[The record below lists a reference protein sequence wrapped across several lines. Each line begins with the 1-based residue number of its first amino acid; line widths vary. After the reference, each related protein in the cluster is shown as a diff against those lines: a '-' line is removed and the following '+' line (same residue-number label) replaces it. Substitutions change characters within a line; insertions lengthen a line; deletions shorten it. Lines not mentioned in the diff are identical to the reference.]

1 MKILAIETATEACSA
16 ALLIDGEIRQQ
27 YELAPREHAKKILVM
42 IDKLM
47 IEADLNPGQ
56 LDAIAFGR
64 GPGSFIGVR
73 IAAGVTQG
81 IAYSA
86 DLPVAPVSTLAAL
99 AQGCAHEQV
108 LAAIDAR
115 MNEIYFAQFKRFM
128 DSNTVS
134 LVGQEQLI
142 TPENVTI
149 YDSDKALQWYAVGSG
164 WQIYKEQ
171 LAHNLPLGIN
181 LQVNPSA
188 EHLYPS
194 AKSVAELAI
203 PVVNAGETVS
213 AEQAIPVYLRDQVAN
228 KPAK

>member
-16 ALLIDGEIRQQ
+16 ALLVDDEIHQQ

-47 IEADLNPGQ
+47 ADAQLSPAQ
-56 LDAIAFGR
+56 LDAVAFGR

-86 DLPVAPVSTLAAL
+86 DLAVAPVSTLAAL
-99 AQGCAHEQV
+99 AQGCTQQHV

-115 MNEIYFAQFKRFM
+115 MNEIYFARFQRISG
-128 DSNTVS
+128 DETVS
-134 LVGQEQLI
+134 LVGEEQLI
-142 TPENVTI
+142 FPEHVTI
-149 YDSDKALQWYAVGSG
+149 SDTDRNLHWYGVGSG
-164 WQIYKEQ
+164 WQTYQDQ
-171 LAHNLPLGIN
+171 LSACLSQDLDIE
-181 LQVNPSA
+181 LSPSA

-194 AKSVAELAI
+194 ARSVAELAI
-203 PVVNAGETVS
+203 PVVNAGNAVS
-213 AEQAIPVYLRDQVAN
+213 AEQAVPVYLRDQVAN